1 MNELMARAAGWID
14 VYLFTPATL
23 LQLGWVGVALLLGF
37 LLARRPVRAI
47 GARLAA
53 RPPSPWVAP
62 LVPAL
67 IDTIFPILTVLVL
80 LTYQPVAL
88 HQGLPDTINQA
99 SVRLGLAWVAIRFV
113 STLIRRPSLARTVA
127 MTAWAVAALGITG
140 LLGHVIRGMDAIAIT
155 LGSTRISMWM
165 VVSGTGALVLFL
177 GVALVLSNLV
187 ERRIEA
193 STELS
198 PSFRVLF
205 AKLVRIVLLVA
216 ALLIGLNAVGV
227 DLTALTVFSGA
238 VGLGLGFGLQKVISN
253 FISGII
259 LLADRSIKPGD
270 VIVVGDTYGW
280 VQSLSTRYVSLVT
293 RDGKEHLI
301 PNETLITE
309 RVENW
314 SHSNNYVRLRIP
326 VGISYRND
334 LRLAMRLMTEAAAE
348 SPRVLP
354 EPPPNCLLTAFGNS
368 SVDLELRVWID
379 NPADGVGGVKSDVL
393 LRVWDKFHQG
403 GIEIPYPQVDVHL
416 KEWPAP
422 PPAPVPPPR

>member
-1 MNELMARAAGWID
+1 
-14 VYLFTPATL
+14 
-23 LQLGWVGVALLLGF
+23 
-37 LLARRPVRAI
+37 
-47 GARLAA
+47 
-53 RPPSPWVAP
+53 
-62 LVPAL
+62 
-67 IDTIFPILTVLVL
+67 
-80 LTYQPVAL
+80 
-88 HQGLPDTINQA
+88 
-99 SVRLGLAWVAIRFV
+99 
-113 STLIRRPSLARTVA
+113 
-127 MTAWAVAALGITG
+127 VAALGITG

-165 VVSGTGALVLFL
+165 VVSGTGALVLFV

-205 AKLVRIVLLVA
+205 AKLVRIVLLVV

-334 LRLAMRLMTEAAAE
+334 LRLAMRLMTEAATE
-348 SPRVLP
+348 SPRVLA

-393 LRVWDKFHQG
+393 LRVWDKFHEG

-422 PPAPVPPPR
+422 PPAPAPPPR